1 MNYEELYELFDN
13 EYTRRCL
20 MNDDDPD
27 SFFGVFETTKLLEMV
42 VYLKS
47 GQKIQIMYS
56 DREEYID
63 LGHPDENSY
72 VGLGSTL
79 ISPKKDIER
88 IEVKW
93 R

>member
-13 EYTRRCL
+13 EYTRKCL
-20 MNDDDPD
+20 MDDDDPD
-27 SFFGVFETTKLLEMV
+27 SFFGVFETTKLLEMD

-47 GQKIQIMYS
+47 GQKITIMYS
-56 DREEYID
+56 DRKEYID
-63 LGHPDENSY
+63 IGPLDESSY

-79 ISPKKDIER
+79 VSPKKDIER